1 LGREFRSFPGFR
13 DVHSHD
19 VFRRGRQQEAA
30 LMLYGTLSRL
40 TDQIY
45 PPVENA
51 DSSDPRGR
59 QSRFLINIWHAAL
72 SAARRLQRELPKP

>member
-45 PPVENA
+45 PPADSA
-51 DSSDPRGR
+51 DSSDRR
-59 QSRFLINIWHAAL
+59 RRRFLMNIWHAAL
-72 SAARRLQRELPKP
+72 SAVRQLQRELPKP

>member
-1 LGREFRSFPGFR
+1 LGRQFRSFPGFR

-19 VFRRGRQQEAA
+19 VFRSGRQQEAA

-45 PPVENA
+45 PPADNA
-51 DSSDPRGR
+51 DFKGPRKGR
-59 QSRFLINIWHAAL
+59 VPVHIWNAAL
-72 SAARRLQRELPKP
+72 SVVRRWLRELAKS